1 MEIMEQ
7 LRVTFVI
14 TNFQNGLSVMHYT
27 GNGQRHKFNMITDI
41 RTVFWVIS
49 IDQAYSSSGF
59 RYVLSDS
66 TKHPHWYN
74 NNNGKLFGGYSN
86 TMSKMVAVE
95 WKIENGT
102 STNQPTSLAI
112 LSVNQECPPISLVTT
127 VTSLV
132 ANGSENLGN
141 L

>member
-1 MEIMEQ
+1 
-7 LRVTFVI
+7 
-14 TNFQNGLSVMHYT
+14 MHYT

-66 TKHPHWYN
+66 TKHPHWHN

-86 TMSKMVAVE
+86 THVQNASTRL
-95 WKIENGT
+95 NGT
-102 STNQPTSLAI
+102 SVNGSNTNQPTTLAV
-112 LSVNQECPPISLVTT
+112 LSVKPQVMSMSISLGMTAPSP
-127 VTSLV
+127 SLDRKTR
-132 ANGSENLGN
+132 
-141 L
+141 